1 MNRRWKFPLKLAF
14 FGLTL
19 EYRPIIFKE
28 VFELTYHGKGGFNY
42 WEVYYMPIWL
52 RRFNIQKI
60 NEVIKKQNEEVEKAQ
75 KGNSPNATE
84 IAKPNIP
91 NKSSYNFKA

>member
-1 MNRRWKFPLKLAF
+1 
-14 FGLTL
+14 
-19 EYRPIIFKE
+19 
-28 VFELTYHGKGGFNY
+28 
-42 WEVYYMPIWL
+42 MPIWL